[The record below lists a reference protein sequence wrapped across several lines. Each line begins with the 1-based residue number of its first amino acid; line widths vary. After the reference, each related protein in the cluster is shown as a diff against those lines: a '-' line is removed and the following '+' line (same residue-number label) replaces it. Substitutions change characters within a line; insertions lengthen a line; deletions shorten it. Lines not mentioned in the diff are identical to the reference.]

1 MGNSMGGGGRKKAKV
16 MKINGET
23 LKFKAPVKARDVVK
37 DYPGHVLMESKSVK
51 EFGIRA
57 KPLANGEEL
66 MPRKIYFLV
75 ELPKRPPD
83 EAEKKVKTRR
93 VQSGVHMS
101 AKDRLECLMLSRRS
115 TSDLSVIRPP
125 MSRFSGGAGL
135 SSSSVRVK
143 MKLPRDQVAKLVEE
157 SQDGAEV
164 GEKIIELYMQ
174 NKCEVDKPA
183 AAGDDAVV
191 HRRQLVQWNPGRQLQ
206 GP

>member
-1 MGNSMGGGGRKKAKV
+1 MGNNMGGGRKKAKV

-23 LKFKAPVKARDVVK
+23 LKFKTPVKARDVVS
-37 DYPGHVLMESKSVK
+37 DYPGHVLLESKSVK
-51 EFGIRA
+51 QFGIRA
-57 KPLANGEEL
+57 KPLANGEDL

-83 EAEKKVKTRR
+83 DAEKKVTTRR

-101 AKDRLECLMLSRRS
+101 ATDRLECLMLSRRS
-115 TSDLSVIRPP
+115 ASDLSLMRPP
-125 MSRFSGGAGL
+125 MSSPLPGGAGL
-135 SSSSVRVK
+135 SSGSVRVK
-143 MKLPRDQVAKLVEE
+143 MRLPGNQVARLVEE

-164 GEKIIELYMQ
+164 GEKIVELYMQ
-174 NKCEVDKPA
+174 NKCESDKPVA
-183 AAGDDAVV
+183 TGDDAVV

>member
-1 MGNSMGGGGRKKAKV
+1 MGNNMGGGGRKKAKV
-16 MKINGET
+16 MKINGES
-23 LKFKAPVKARDVVK
+23 FKLRTPVKARDVVK

-51 EFGIRA
+51 QFGIRA

-83 EAEKKVKTRR
+83 EAGKKVTTRR

-115 TSDLSVIRPP
+115 ASDLSVMRPP
-125 MSRFSGGAGL
+125 VSPLPGGAGL
-135 SSSSVRVK
+135 SSGSVRVK
-143 MKLPRDQVAKLVEE
+143 MTLPRDQVAKLVEE

-164 GEKIIELYMQ
+164 GEKIVELYMQ
-174 NKCEVDKPA
+174 NKCELDKPV

-191 HRRQLVQWNPGRQLQ
+191 HRGQVVQWNRSR
-206 GP
+206 